1 MRFEELLFESA
12 AFFGIAALYSAV
24 GQAGASGYLAVMALG
39 TMAPEVMRPT
49 ALTLNVLVA
58 SVTVVQ
64 FHRRRH
70 LSWAGL
76 WPLLAGSLP
85 CAAVGGALSL
95 PRSSY
100 YVAVGLLLI
109 ASALLL
115 LWRSFSVFAASEERA
130 AGVKWMPALLIGAA
144 VGLVSGLTGIGGGI
158 FLSPALLALNWAGPR
173 SAAGISAPF
182 NLANSL
188 IALGAGTFS
197 AYSLPEELPVFA
209 VCSVA
214 GAFVGAWA
222 GLDKLNQK
230 ALLVLLSLI
239 VGFAGI
245 RLLIDS

>member
-1 MRFEELLFESA
+1 MPFPEMLSASA
-12 AFFGIAALYSAV
+12 AIFGIAALYSAV

-58 SVTVVQ
+58 GVTVVQ
-64 FHRRRH
+64 FHRRRY

-76 WPLLAGSLP
+76 WPFLAGSLP

-100 YVAVGLLLI
+100 YVAVGLVLI

-115 LWRSFSVFAASEERA
+115 LWRSSSLSLATEERA
-130 AGVKWMPALLIGAA
+130 VNVKPMPALLIGAA
-144 VGLVSGLTGIGGGI
+144 IGLVSGLTGIGGGI
-158 FLSPALLALNWAGPR
+158 FLSPVLLALNWAGPR

-197 AYSLPEELPVFA
+197 AYSLPDELPVFA
-209 VCSVA
+209 VCGIA

-230 ALLVLLSLI
+230 TLLLLLALV
-239 VGFAGI
+239 VGFAGV
-245 RLLIDS
+245 RLLIES